1 MLNNKKLNSFC
12 LMVIFCF
19 TSTIIAQDEYQGI
32 YEFESAVIKM
42 IKTTSNQMVETK
54 ITETIYVDKNG
65 AKEARYINEVSSNKM
80 VDQKTEKNSL
90 IITDGDWI
98 YNIDLDNNTGTKMKN
113 IKKQFMGGMDKSDME
128 KMAKEITG
136 SMNADVKKIG
146 EKEIAGVM
154 CSGSIATTNFAGMK
168 SSTTSY
174 LYKNF
179 VFLNESETMG
189 TKIEERVV
197 EFNEDVKVDKEKLK
211 VPKNIMMKEMKLPFG
226 N

>member
-1 MLNNKKLNSFC
+1 MFKDKKPNSFC
-12 LMVIFCF
+12 LVLIFCF
-19 TSTIIAQDEYQGI
+19 ASSIFAQDDYKGI

-54 ITETIYVDKNG
+54 ITETIYIDKNG
-65 AKEARYINEVSSNKM
+65 AKEARYIDEVTSNKM
-80 VDQKTEKNSL
+80 VDQKTEKKSL

-113 IKKQFMGGMDKSDME
+113 IKKQFMGGMDKNDME
-128 KMAKEITG
+128 KMAKEMTG
-136 SMNADVKKIG
+136 AMNADVKKIG

-197 EFNEDVKVDKEKLK
+197 EFNEGIKVDNEKFT
-211 VPKNIMMKEMKLPFG
+211 VPKNIIMKEMKLPFG

>member
-1 MLNNKKLNSFC
+1 MLNIKNLNSFC
-12 LMVIFCF
+12 LVVIFCF
-19 TSTIIAQDEYQGI
+19 ASSIFAQDEFKGI

-54 ITETIYVDKNG
+54 ITETIYIDKNG
-65 AKEARYINEVSSNKM
+65 AKEARYISEVTSNKM
-80 VDQKTEKNSL
+80 VDQKTEKKSL

-113 IKKQFMGGMDKSDME
+113 IKKQFIGGMDRNDME
-128 KMAKEITG
+128 KMAKEMTG
-136 SMNADVKKIG
+136 AMNADVKKIG

-179 VFLNESETMG
+179 VFLNESESMG
-189 TKIEERVV
+189 TKIEEKVV
-197 EFNEDVKVDKEKLK
+197 EFEEGVKIDKEKFV
-211 VPKNIMMKEMKLPFG
+211 VPKNVKLETMKLPFG

>member
-1 MLNNKKLNSFC
+1 MFNDKKPNSFC
-12 LMVIFCF
+12 LVLIFCF
-19 TSTIIAQDEYQGI
+19 ASSIFAQDDYKGI

-54 ITETIYVDKNG
+54 ITETIYIDKNG
-65 AKEARYINEVSSNKM
+65 AKEARYIDEVTSNKM
-80 VDQKTEKNSL
+80 VDQKTEKKSL

-113 IKKQFMGGMDKSDME
+113 IKKQFLGGMDKNDME
-128 KMAKEITG
+128 KMAKEMTG
-136 SMNADVKKIG
+136 AMNADVKKIG

-189 TKIEERVV
+189 TKIVERVV
-197 EFNEDVKVDKEKLK
+197 EFNEGIKVDKEKFT
-211 VPKNIMMKEMKLPFG
+211 VPKNIIMKEMKLPFG